1 MALMMAA
8 RAPSVWTAVS
18 VWVPITDLAAW
29 YRFSKETGSQYYR
42 MMDQCSA
49 DRLELRTATG
59 STIAVR
65 PCFILS
71 RAKKLRIA
79 IGRRIERRARP
90 QRPCRCA
97 SSLDGF
103 NALARANGFAD
114 KALAEADVE
123 SMTREARIPAR
134 LSNEKEEDPAR
145 KEKILFRR
153 RAGPVTLTIFDGGHS
168 VDVPTG
174 IRYFE

>member
-29 YRFSKETGSQYYR
+29 YRFSKETGSQYYK
-42 MMDQCSA
+42 MMEQCFGGPPGTP
-49 DRLELRTATG
+49 DRDREYRRRSSL
-59 STIAVR
+59 
-65 PCFILS
+65 FILS

-79 IGRRIERRARP
+79 IDAGLNDGHGRNAVPLR
-90 QRPCRCA
+90 Q
-97 SSLDGF
+97 SLDGF
-103 NALARANGFAD
+103 NALD

-168 VDVPTG
+168 VDVLTG